1 MRPSKLKPTP
11 AVVEVGSLRDDFGA
25 LAASV
30 VRTLVDGPRLV
41 WARDDGIVFSAAT
54 NKSKTMP
61 VSWIV
66 GTFIFGH
73 PTVAIAEDLRALAH
87 ERAKNWILD

>member
-11 AVVEVGSLRDDFGA
+11 SVVEIGSLRDDLGT
-25 LAASV
+25 LADGVA
-30 VRTLVDGPRLV
+30 RTLVDGPRLV

-54 NKSKTMP
+54 NRSKTMP

-66 GTFIFGH
+66 GIFMFGH
-73 PTVAIAEDLRALAH
+73 PTTAIAEDLRALAH
-87 ERAKNWILD
+87 ERSKNWILD